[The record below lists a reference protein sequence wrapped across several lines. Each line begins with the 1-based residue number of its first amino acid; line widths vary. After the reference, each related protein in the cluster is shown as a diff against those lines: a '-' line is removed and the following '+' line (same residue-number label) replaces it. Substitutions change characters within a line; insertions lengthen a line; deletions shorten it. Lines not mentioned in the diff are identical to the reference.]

1 MNVPSPEPLEERNAA
16 KPDGGP
22 VATGSADAILAQ
34 ARTLAATLDPQNAA
48 IYRSWARSR
57 WRQAVDLG
65 AELLT
70 AHAAY
75 RLHHARGRGRRR
87 HSAKMHAL
95 LDEANSAHLIAALA
109 LMLVMGR
116 MLDRLPRET

>member
-1 MNVPSPEPLEERNAA
+1 M
-16 KPDGGP
+16 
-22 VATGSADAILAQ
+22 
-34 ARTLAATLDPQNAA
+34 
-48 IYRSWARSR
+48 
-57 WRQAVDLG
+57 
-65 AELLT
+65 LT

-87 HSAKMHAL
+87 HAAEMHAL
-95 LDEANSAHLIAALA
+95 LDEANSANLIAALA